1 MYNVIYG
8 IIVILD
14 HQNIG
19 VHMTF
24 LVVSCLVLQIRCK
37 IHNLVMVESR
47 MATKAA
53 TWHFCDGSIVENVH
67 GPKLYNCTKLNAIE
81 KVNVFSAYHPNI

>member
-1 MYNVIYG
+1 
-8 IIVILD
+8 
-14 HQNIG
+14 
-19 VHMTF
+19 
-24 LVVSCLVLQIRCK
+24 
-37 IHNLVMVESR
+37 

-81 KVNVFSAYHPNI
+81 KVNVFSAYHPNIWKISQLLTVSWRFYSINQC